1 MRGARRPTAAT
12 SQIASNFGADFTG
25 TVGVYRSG
33 WFVAGELGFDKAI
46 ITHVTHSDWYHTY
59 FYTQARDGWYLDAGG
74 TFHYGLVGGIAFGR
88 TELLLRYG
96 ALRTEKFND
105 LTPPMYA
112 SIGLGLAF

>member
-1 MRGARRPTAAT
+1 M
-12 SQIASNFGADFTG
+12 
-25 TVGVYRSG
+25 
-33 WFVAGELGFDKAI
+33 
-46 ITHVTHSDWYHTY
+46 THSDWYHTY